1 MCLPNIYC
9 VDSFTTLR
17 RFAWIPRQARNDGG
31 VCNAAS
37 LCGGSPG
44 SLGVARDDEYI
55 SISFLY
61 IKIKF
66 CAEQN
71 FRNYYL
77 LSLIYYLNFPH
88 HFDRSERQRAERR
101 NPGVAAQ

>member
-1 MCLPNIYC
+1 MRC
-9 VDSFTTLR
+9 VNV
-17 RFAWIPRQARNDGG
+17 I
-31 VCNAAS
+31 NATAFP

-44 SLGVARDDEYI
+44 SLGVARDDESI

-77 LSLIYYLNFPH
+77 LSIHFIPLPIISTDARNERSGEIQALAAHLLLICLFAAVRL
-88 HFDRSERQRAERR
+88 DSSTSSE
-101 NPGVAAQ
+101 

>member
-1 MCLPNIYC
+1 MRC
-9 VDSFTTLR
+9 VNVINVTAF
-17 RFAWIPRQARNDGG
+17 P
-31 VCNAAS
+31 

-55 SISFLY
+55 TISILY

-66 CAEQN
+66 CFTQN

-77 LSLIYYLNFPH
+77 LSIIYYLNPPIISTEVSA
-88 HFDRSERQRAERR
+88 SERSGEIKATAAHIKSLEIGRAH
-101 NPGVAAQ
+101 V